1 MYFLNYLFYFMEF
14 MFHAFTLLLAL
25 DHIEASVSIPLGVHP
40 SFFQH
45 HRLVLV
51 EKKHEYTILY
61 ILSFTSHSPT
71 YRTHTKSDMREKKTQ
86 TLIYCTAFS
95 HDEKE
100 LNDDA
105 ADSGSTY
112 ILCRWTIKTAVATA
126 TRWQR
131 WSKHIKKKTV
141 LMGFVPFFF
150 FSRSSINLQSSH
162 LSSSS
167 SSSFSIIPKE
177 KEKNEFKI
185 QHTIQQ

>member
-1 MYFLNYLFYFMEF
+1 M
-14 MFHAFTLLLAL
+14 
-25 DHIEASVSIPLGVHP
+25 
-40 SFFQH
+40 
-45 HRLVLV
+45 
-51 EKKHEYTILY
+51 
-61 ILSFTSHSPT
+61 
-71 YRTHTKSDMREKKTQ
+71 Q

-141 LMGFVPFFF
+141 LMGFVAFFF
-150 FSRSSINLQSSH
+150 FSQSSINLQSYLPILLLLLLLLLNH
-162 LSSSS
+162 
-167 SSSFSIIPKE
+167 PKR
-177 KEKNEFKI
+177 KRKK
-185 QHTIQQ
+185 